1 MPSTGPVYKSAPQM
15 FTNMNHEKMLRDFK
29 YGKGLSR
36 FSLWKDSSGVILGDH
51 LQQEKFGIIVT
62 NVWKL

>member
-1 MPSTGPVYKSAPQM
+1 M

-36 FSLWKDSSGVILGDH
+36 FSLWKDSSGVILDDH

-62 NVWKL
+62 NIWKL